1 MNVRRFMART
11 IALAGCHCTP
21 NRELVHYR
29 RSKLGSRNDSG
40 PDLHIL
46 DLLRECSIP
55 ECGRSHF
62 FLIGVLDCR
71 LGYSNAG
78 RIANSS
84 RGTPSTGKPSF
95 TQARNPPLMTVTRIP
110 FP

>member
-1 MNVRRFMART
+1 M
-11 IALAGCHCTP
+11 LSLP
-21 NRELVHYR
+21 
-29 RSKLGSRNDSG
+29 SG
-40 PDLHIL
+40 FICVQMRPFA
-46 DLLRECSIP
+46 
-55 ECGRSHF
+55 F

-71 LGYSNAG
+71 LSYSNAG

-84 RGTPSTGKPSF
+84 RGTPSTGKPAF